1 MGFFPSIISNFNLDN
16 FHYFNNYFYSPNHL
30 SVNNFNRIVNTIRN
44 DYMIGGSH
52 NNSIYYIMRGKS
64 IVYTFLLLCG
74 VKEEDIS
81 NIIFIE
87 LQDEYLLQF
96 KALVPVV
103 GYYYAKDFLLERKYN
118 INEYPFFLQIASKM
132 NEHNVDET

>member
-1 MGFFPSIISNFNLDN
+1 
-16 FHYFNNYFYSPNHL
+16 
-30 SVNNFNRIVNTIRN
+30 
-44 DYMIGGSH
+44 MIGGSH

-81 NIIFIE
+81 NIIFTE

-132 NEHNVDET
+132 NEHNVYTDKYLMFSKTGGCIDRILTLRNKKRKIDE